1 MPSGIKTFFME
12 QCGNINFL
20 CRSPF
25 NFTISGVQGREGQ
38 NTRFINMI
46 DSKGYR
52 PNVGIILC
60 NDEGR
65 VFWAKR
71 MGVDL
76 WQFPQGGINQDE
88 DPETAMY
95 RELWEETGLQQQH
108 VQVLGR
114 TRYWLK
120 YQLPD
125 RYIRKNS
132 VPLCIGQKQIWFM
145 LRLITHESN
154 VRFDHCSKPE
164 FDGWRWVDYW
174 EPLKDVVYFKRK
186 VYQRAMTELGEILT
200 AGSVPVDASG
210 FLAREIGKNKNQN
223 KLQ

>member
-1 MPSGIKTFFME
+1 
-12 QCGNINFL
+12 
-20 CRSPF
+20 
-25 NFTISGVQGREGQ
+25 
-38 NTRFINMI
+38 MI

-71 MGVDL
+71 VGVDL
-76 WQFPQGGINQDE
+76 WQFPQGGINPNE

-95 RELWEETGLQQQH
+95 RELWEETGLQTQH

-114 TRYWLK
+114 TRYWLR

-132 VPLCIGQKQIWFM
+132 IPLCIGQKQIWYM
-145 LRLITHESN
+145 LRLVSHESN
-154 VRFDHCSKPE
+154 VRFDLCPKPE

-186 VYQRAMTELGEILT
+186 VYQRAMTELGAILT
-200 AGSVPVDASG
+200 IDSVPVDASG
-210 FLAREIGKNKNQN
+210 YLTLTNEISKNKPRFQ
-223 KLQ
+223 

>member
-1 MPSGIKTFFME
+1 
-12 QCGNINFL
+12 
-20 CRSPF
+20 
-25 NFTISGVQGREGQ
+25 
-38 NTRFINMI
+38 MI

-71 MGVDL
+71 MGMNA

-114 TRYWLK
+114 TRYWLRYK
-120 YQLPD
+120 LPE
-125 RYIRKNS
+125 RYIRKNTA
-132 VPLCIGQKQIWFM
+132 PICIGQKQIWFI
-145 LRLITHESN
+145 LRLLTHESN
-154 VRFDHCSKPE
+154 VRFDHCPKPE
-164 FDGWRWVDYW
+164 FDSWRWVDYW

-186 VYQRAMTELGEILT
+186 VYQRAMTELSEIL
-200 AGSVPVDASG
+200 AIEGLPVDMAG
-210 FLAREIGKNKNQN
+210 KTVKDRMPPARLKGSRRPRHKKAAARA
-223 KLQ
+223 